1 MNARLN
7 VVRFSNEDVIATS
20 EFCLLYG
27 KDHFLADGTYQV
39 NDDGSLS
46 ANGQPYVYA
55 KGVGLVEAFSGLTM
69 PVSDPNSL
77 QPGYYY
83 STEGGTVWVYCPN
96 QEHLH

>member
-20 EFCLLYG
+20 EFCGLFG
-27 KDHFLADGTYQV
+27 KDHFYYDGTYTV
-39 NDDGSLS
+39 NENGTIS

-69 PVSDPNSL
+69 PIENAQEL

-83 STEGGTVWVYCPN
+83 STEGGTIWVYCPN